1 MKRPHPRAV
10 WLSSCLAALMPLSG
24 CHVHEHRVGG
34 GAVGAGEHR
43 MRQFYMFFG
52 FLRLNQVEP
61 QRYTANLS
69 SYDIVTEFSFI
80 DLVLSPLLLP
90 LTVTSR
96 TVVVSE

>member
-1 MKRPHPRAV
+1 
-10 WLSSCLAALMPLSG
+10 
-24 CHVHEHRVGG
+24 
-34 GAVGAGEHR
+34 